1 MCEQN
6 LNYTGTLLCDSVE
19 DKWNNRF
26 TFKKNK
32 KTKKLRIHTPKG
44 SVFRQ
49 TKLHPLKTRR
59 TIYVKVLLD
68 Y

>member
-26 TFKKNK
+26 TLKKKNKNK
-32 KTKKLRIHTPKG
+32 KTENSHTQ
-44 SVFRQ
+44 RQ
-49 TKLHPLKTRR
+49 GVSTNKTPPP
-59 TIYVKVLLD
+59 
-68 Y
+68 